1 MDIRK
6 ILIFTQK
13 KAQLDKILSLKSG
26 LGEVNNLDVCLLTP
40 LRSSPP
46 MIAAEMFDPINHES
60 VVDVVVDKIETMIV
74 DGVLKDGARLPSER
88 EMAEAFGVSR
98 PKLRESLQVLEDRG
112 LVHVRHGDGTYIAEL
127 TGRAM
132 SPAMLALYARHGEA
146 FYDYLEYRREQEAFA
161 TRLAAQRATA
171 ADKERLASIQDE
183 LEAAWIAQ
191 DPEAES
197 EGDFRLHSAVVDASH
212 NTTLI
217 HMMASV
223 YDLTRRGIFYNHDLL
238 RSIDGSGRKLL
249 DQHVEII
256 RAVLASDAVR
266 AEAAAVDHMNYVEES
281 IRRGRELQRREQ
293 RARMRLKS
301 GA

>member
-1 MDIRK
+1 
-6 ILIFTQK
+6 
-13 KAQLDKILSLKSG
+13 
-26 LGEVNNLDVCLLTP
+26 
-40 LRSSPP
+40 
-46 MIAAEMFDPINHES
+46 MIAAEVFGPIDHES
-60 VVDVVVDKIETMIV
+60 VVDVVVGKVETMIV
-74 DGVLKDGARLPSER
+74 DGILKDGIRLPSER
-88 EMAEAFGVSR
+88 DMAEAFGISR
-98 PKLRESLQVLEDRG
+98 PKLREALQMLEDRG

-171 ADKERLASIQDE
+171 ADKERLAAIRDE
-183 LEAAWIAQ
+183 LEAAWVAQ
-191 DPEAES
+191 DSAMEI

-238 RSIDGSGRKLL
+238 RSIDDSGRKLL
-249 DQHVEII
+249 DQHIEII
-256 RAVLASDAVR
+256 EAVLASDPAR
-266 AEAAAVDHMNYVEES
+266 AEKAAVDHMDYVEDS
-281 IRRGRELQRREQ
+281 IRRGCELQRREQ

-301 GA
+301 DA

>member
-1 MDIRK
+1 
-6 ILIFTQK
+6 
-13 KAQLDKILSLKSG
+13 
-26 LGEVNNLDVCLLTP
+26 
-40 LRSSPP
+40 
-46 MIAAEMFDPINHES
+46 MIAAEVFEPIDHES
-60 VVDVVVDKIETMIV
+60 VVDVVVGKVETMIV
-74 DGVLKDGARLPSER
+74 DGILKDGARLPSER

-98 PKLRESLQVLEDRG
+98 PKLREALQVLEDRG

-132 SPAMLALYARHGEA
+132 SPAMLSLYARHGEA

-171 ADKERLASIQDE
+171 ADNERLQEIRAE
-183 LEAAWIAQ
+183 LEAAWSASDI
-191 DPEAES
+191 ESES

-238 RSIDGSGRKLL
+238 HSIDGSGRKLL
-249 DQHVEII
+249 DQHIEII
-256 RAVLASDAVR
+256 EAIVAGDPAR
-266 AEAAAVDHMNYVEES
+266 AEKAACDHMDYVEES
-281 IRRGRELQRREQ
+281 IRQGLDLQRREQ
-293 RARMRLKS
+293 RARMRFMS
-301 GA
+301 GR